1 VSLSAILGLVA
12 LNALFLAAGT
22 ALVWALRGFSR
33 VSDAAGLA
41 GLSYLLGLAV
51 CSVLLVVEL
60 VVGVPFGAGLV
71 AANCAAVAVG
81 AVLVGRLRAPPR
93 SREEPGHGA
102 VGPVLLTG
110 VGAALAIVFLE
121 AMFRAGRL
129 AGLFEWDAMA
139 FWVPKAKVIYFLG
152 GLDERLFLEVPGQ
165 SYPPLVP
172 AFQASAFAF
181 MGDADTVTVHLLFW
195 FPLAAFVAAVAGLLA
210 PRVPALLLWP
220 LLLLGVLTPEV
231 VDRALAPQA
240 DLLLDYF
247 VALAALLVALWL
259 VERQTYQLV
268 MSAALL
274 SAAMLTKREGYLL
287 AACIGAAA
295 LIASWRDWR
304 WAWPRL
310 AVALG
315 AAFVP
320 TLSWRIWFTSRDVTG
335 EGPEAGGLGLFDH
348 LDRAW
353 PSLRLALSALFD
365 ADLWLVVAPL
375 GVLAVVLAFVAG
387 ARRLP
392 AYAALLTFFMVAGF
406 TWMTW
411 SFPSL
416 PITKNGAVNP
426 IVRLTGALILTFA
439 ALVPLLLAA
448 AWRGEREG
456 RA

>member
-1 VSLSAILGLVA
+1 MSVGALLGLFA

-22 ALVWALRGFSR
+22 SLVWALRGFASPSEVAR
-33 VSDAAGLA
+33 LA

-60 VVGVPFGAGLV
+60 VLGVPFGAGLV
-71 AANCAAVAVG
+71 VGNCTAVAAVAV
-81 AVLVGRLRAPPR
+81 LVTRLRGRAR
-93 SREEPGHGA
+93 AGEEPGPGA

-110 VGAALAIVFLE
+110 AGAALAVVFLE

-129 AGLFEWDAMA
+129 SGLFEWDAMS
-139 FWVPKAKVIYFLG
+139 FWVPKAKVIYYLG
-152 GLDERLFLEVPGQ
+152 GLDERLFLEIPGQ

-172 AFQASAFAF
+172 ALQASAFAF
-181 MGDADTVTVHLLFW
+181 MGDADVVTLHVLFW

-268 MSAALL
+268 TAAALL

-287 AACIGAAA
+287 TACIGAAA
-295 LIASWRDWR
+295 LIASWREWR

-310 AVALG
+310 AVALV

-335 EGPEAGGLGLFDH
+335 EAPEAGGLGLFDH

-365 ADLWLVVAPL
+365 ADLWLVAAPL

-392 AYAALLTFFMVAGF
+392 AYAALVTLFMVAGF
-406 TWMTW
+406 TWVTW

-416 PITKNGAVNP
+416 PITKDGALNP

-448 AWRGEREG
+448 AWRGERES

>member
-1 VSLSAILGLVA
+1 VSVTALLGLVA

-22 ALVWALRGFSR
+22 SLVWALRGFASPSEVAR
-33 VSDAAGLA
+33 LT

-60 VVGVPFGAGLV
+60 VLGVPFGAGLLV
-71 AANCAAVAVG
+71 ANCAVVAVA
-81 AVLVGRLRAPPR
+81 AVLVSRLRGRPR
-93 SREEPGHGA
+93 TGEEPGPRA

-110 VGAALAIVFLE
+110 AGAALAVVFLE

-129 AGLFEWDAMA
+129 AGLFEWDAMS
-139 FWVPKAKVIYFLG
+139 FWVPKAKVIYYLG
-152 GLDERLFLEVPGQ
+152 GLDERLFLEIPGQ

-172 AFQASAFAF
+172 ALQASAFAF
-181 MGDADTVTVHLLFW
+181 MGDADIVTLHVLFW

-231 VDRALAPQA
+231 VDR
-240 DLLLDYF
+240 F

-259 VERQTYQLV
+259 VERQTYQLA
-268 MSAALL
+268 SAAALL

-287 AACIGAAA
+287 TACIGAAA
-295 LIASWRDWR
+295 LIASWREWR

-310 AVALG
+310 ALAGV

-335 EGPEAGGLGLFDH
+335 EAPEAGGLGLFDH

-365 ADLWLVVAPL
+365 ADLWLVAAPL

-392 AYAALLTFFMVAGF
+392 VYAALVTLFMVAGF
-406 TWMTW
+406 TWVTW

-416 PITKNGAVNP
+416 PITKDGALNP

-439 ALVPLLLAA
+439 ALAPLLLAA
-448 AWRGEREG
+448 AWHGEREG